1 MLKHLYI
8 PLFLIVS
15 ILSFSQVEEVEPNDF
30 IKTITFKSNTN
41 QSELPILTLNERLY
55 LEFDVLSPDED
66 DYYYII
72 EHYNYDFQL
81 SHLK

>member
-8 PLFLIVS
+8 SFILMVS
-15 ILSFSQVEEVEPNDF
+15 TAGFSQVEEVEPNDF

-55 LEFDVLSPDED
+55 LEFDVLSPDERRLLLC
-66 DYYYII
+66 
-72 EHYNYDFQL
+72 H
-81 SHLK
+81 